1 MIECTKQT
9 CQDCPQVSNERL
21 YKVNLFSM
29 IVRVQPIV
37 AAQEVGRVQISV
49 CILSCSIRLIGQV
62 VSPISVLL
70 KMLHST

>member
-1 MIECTKQT
+1 
-9 CQDCPQVSNERL
+9 
-21 YKVNLFSM
+21 
-29 IVRVQPIV
+29 VRVQPIV